1 MEQWTCIGGVKLDLP
16 CRLFN
21 GCVLPLA
28 TPVNFIEKNCVR
40 VLCLIDRDDGK

>member
-28 TPVNFIEKNCVR
+28 TPVNFIEKK
-40 VLCLIDRDDGK
+40 LCQGIVFD